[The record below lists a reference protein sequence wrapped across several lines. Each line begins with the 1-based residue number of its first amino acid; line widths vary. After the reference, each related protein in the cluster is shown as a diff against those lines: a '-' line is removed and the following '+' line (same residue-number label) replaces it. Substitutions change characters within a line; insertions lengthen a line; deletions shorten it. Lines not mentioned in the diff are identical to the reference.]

1 MIRRNILI
9 ALVTSLAVSVPL
21 KAQSEAIT
29 GGSIA
34 VAYGVLSIG
43 AIGTMISMS
52 DAAPVDAGSKIRIG
66 GDGAGSRV
74 GRVLSVNAGR
84 VMLETDAGQTT
95 ISADSLG
102 EIEVSLGN
110 SGRWAQGWGIGFA
123 SGAGIGALI
132 GFASGDD
139 PPGTF
144 IRLNAEQ
151 KALVAGSVLAV
162 GGSLVGT
169 LIGLA
174 GPERWVHAT
183 RPGETSRVSIS
194 PIVGSR
200 VGLSA
205 KFAF

>member
-1 MIRRNILI
+1 MLTAFI
-9 ALVTSLAVSVPL
+9 ASCAMTSRLR
-21 KAQSEAIT
+21 AQSSESTAISM
-29 GGSIA
+29 GIGYSA
-34 VAYGVLSIG
+34 LSIG
-43 AIGTMISMS
+43 AIAALVTMPHE
-52 DAAPVDAGSKIRIG
+52 APIEAGRMIRVG
-66 GDGAGSRV
+66 GSGNGYRV
-74 GRVLSVNAGR
+74 GRVVAVDGNRLT
-84 VMLETDAGQTT
+84 LDTDAGQTT

-102 EIEVSLGN
+102 DVEVSLGN
-110 SGRWAQGWGIGFA
+110 NRRWAQGWGIGFVA
-123 SGAGIGALI
+123 GAGVGGLL

-151 KALVAGSVLAV
+151 KALLAGSLLGV
-162 GGSLVGT
+162 GGSVVGT

-183 RPGETSRVSIS
+183 RPSTASRVSIN

-205 KFAF
+205 KIAF